1 VDGEPDPVRAPEERR
16 SEDIEIGEREAL
28 GSHTFG
34 ADDIRRFASAF
45 DPQPFHVDETAA
57 ANSHFGGLVASG
69 WHTAA
74 IWMRLMIRHRER
86 LSQEAAASGARL
98 PRLGPSPGFDALK
111 WLKPV
116 KAGETIAFSSQV
128 IAKKELSRHREWG
141 LVTNLNEGRNA
152 SGEVV
157 FSFTGHVL
165 VERRAAAPATED
177 AETSQASA

>member
-1 VDGEPDPVRAPEERR
+1 MRYF
-16 SEDIEIGEREAL
+16 EDIAIGEREAL

-45 DPQPFHVDETAA
+45 DPQPFHLDEAA
-57 ANSHFGGLVASG
+57 AARSHFGGLVASG

-74 IWMRLMIRHRER
+74 IFMRLMIRHRETLAR
-86 LSQEAAASGARL
+86 EAADGRRPA
-98 PRLGPSPGFDALK
+98 RLGPSPGFDAMK

-116 KAGETIAFSSQV
+116 RAGETITFTSQV

-141 LVTNLNEGRNA
+141 LVTSLNEGRNA
-152 SGEVV
+152 GGEVV

-165 VERRAAAPATED
+165 VERRTAAPATED
-177 AETSQASA
+177 AETSQASS